1 MAEQAP
7 KVNKL
12 YSDGGSANRTD
23 LIVRHDTKYSR
34 QPIVKPYTPIVQ
46 ADGNDAAHTQVQD
59 NTRVDGIY
67 APLVKLNNRVLDM
80 ADIVYFSMRSTS
92 FMPQLTLI
100 VQDRNGMIEFSDVP
114 GLDNEITV
122 ILTPAVEG
130 AYSAIGMKFYVTD
143 CSFTSGIVT
152 YEAVFKHIPLEETQL
167 KQVKF
172 HHPSNGCQA
181 KKCKLGPND
190 KPTTYEFLHVIAE
203 ETGLGFAA
211 TQQTKEIADTRYR
224 LMSSETYRQAI
235 QKHMRFSG
243 LDEDS
248 MLDCWI
254 DFYAYIDLV
263 NVSWVMNEKIDVN
276 DLAIKAVVGIDSTEE
291 NVMMQQKTDYVQRTL
306 TNYKAMPT
314 FTDLVFYEWE
324 AVTDPGTNMHSGT
337 FNHYNMMTALGACGT
352 EGANN
357 CSTYD
362 VKQQELS
369 QAGVKFNDDYMFH
382 KTSFIGMEMAN
393 ENPIL
398 KQTTLRDKYFEKIRS
413 RMLKITMARPNY
425 GLMRGCVVNV
435 DMFEYGP
442 AQKQKIISQLQ
453 GVYGDQESDGFDEE
467 QKRLISVALSND
479 NIGVLNPALS
489 GQYYIDGMEFVY
501 EQSEQKV
508 KQVLWLIKKGNIV
521 DWDNRATRVK
531 VAPPRE

>member
-1 MAEQAP
+1 MEAQ

-23 LIVRHDTKYSR
+23 LIVRHDTQYSR
-34 QPIVKPYTPIVQ
+34 QPIVKPYTPVI
-46 ADGNDAAHTQVQD
+46 AEDGKDAALTQPQD
-59 NTRVDGIY
+59 NTRIDGIY
-67 APLVKLNNRVLDM
+67 VPLIKLNNRVLDM
-80 ADIVYFSMRSTS
+80 TDICYFSMRSTS
-92 FMPQLTLI
+92 FMPQLTL
-100 VQDRNGMIEFSDVP
+100 VVNDRNGLIEFSDVP

-130 AYSAIGMKFYVTD
+130 VYNGIGLKFYVTD
-143 CSFTSGIVT
+143 CNFSSGIAT

-181 KKCKLGPND
+181 KECMLGPND
-190 KPTTYEFLHVIAE
+190 KPSTYEFLHVIAE

-211 TQQTKEIADTRYR
+211 TQHTKEVADTRYR
-224 LMSSETYRQAI
+224 IMSSETYRQAI

-243 LDEDS
+243 LDEES

-263 NVSWVMNEKIDVN
+263 NVSWVMDEKIDVN
-276 DLAIKAVVGIDSTEE
+276 DLAIKAVVGTDTTEE
-291 NVMMQQKTDYVQRTL
+291 NVMKQQASEYVQRTI
-306 TNYKAMPT
+306 TNFKAMPALSDLT
-314 FTDLVFYEWE
+314 FDSWE

-337 FNHYNMMTALGACGT
+337 FNHYNMMTALGACGG
-352 EGANN
+352 EGSNN
-357 CSTYD
+357 CSNYD

-382 KTSFIGMEMAN
+382 RVSFIGMEMADS
-393 ENPIL
+393 NPIL
-398 KQTTLRDKYFEKIRS
+398 KQTTLRDKYFEKLRS
-413 RMLKITMARPNY
+413 RMLKITMTKPNY

-435 DMFEYGP
+435 DMFEYD
-442 AQKQKIISQLQ
+442 AIKKQKIIGQMQ
-453 GVYGDQESDGFDEE
+453 GAYGDQDSDEITEE
-467 QKRLISVALSND
+467 QKKMISLALRND

-501 EQSEQKV
+501 EQSEQKI

-521 DWDNRATRVK
+521 DWDNRATKVK
-531 VAPPRE
+531 VAVPNVDQ